1 MTFPKPLFA
10 RTLPALV
17 LASAAAAAALP
28 VHAGVQHC
36 TTPKMRG
43 NDFVCREYPNLCNF
57 IFIMDEANKKISR
70 RDEDKGKLVPVVVDK
85 WEENIIIAHEDQPRI
100 DSRFL
105 EQFFYKIE
113 PASGNFLMA
122 NEYVTSKGRYLTQED
137 INLADPKSFGYYKPK
152 LFSEKGRC
160 KYKAK
165 E

>member
-1 MTFPKPLFA
+1 MTATKPLFV
-10 RTLPALV
+10 RTLTAFV
-17 LASAAAAAALP
+17 LAAAVLP
-28 VHAGVQHC
+28 AQAGVYQC

-57 IFIMDEANKKISR
+57 IFIVDEANKKISR
-70 RDEDKGKLVPVVVDK
+70 RDEEKDKLVPVVVDK

-105 EQFFYKIE
+105 EQFYYKIE
-113 PASGNFLMA
+113 PASSNFLMA
-122 NEYVTSKGRYLTQED
+122 NEYVTNKGRYLTQED

-165 E
+165 